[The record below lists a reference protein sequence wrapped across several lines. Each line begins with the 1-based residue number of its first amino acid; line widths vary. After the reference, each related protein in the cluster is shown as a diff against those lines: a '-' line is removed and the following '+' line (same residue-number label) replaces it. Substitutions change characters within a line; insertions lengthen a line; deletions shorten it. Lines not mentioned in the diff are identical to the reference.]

1 MGDDRRT
8 DAERVLIE
16 EIDAIEDDAVP
27 LVDDT
32 TTRAPGTGDGDPPS
46 PLPLLPPS
54 DVDFGTPVGGPYK
67 VADDPLDTTGP
78 FTYLDSEP
86 GDPPPVRGDTR

>member
-1 MGDDRRT
+1 MGDDRGT

-16 EIDAIEDDAVP
+16 EIDAIEDDAAP
-27 LVDDT
+27 RLVDGT
-32 TTRAPGTGDGDPPS
+32 TTRGDDDP
-46 PLPLLPPS
+46 PLLPPS

>member
-1 MGDDRRT
+1 MGDDRGT

-16 EIDAIEDDAVP
+16 EIDAIEDDVAP
-27 LVDDT
+27 RLVDDT
-32 TTRAPGTGDGDPPS
+32 TTRVPGTGDGDPP
-46 PLPLLPPS
+46 LPPPS